1 MNDNYN
7 GELDIVT
14 LTDEDG
20 IEYEYEIIG
29 SAECE
34 GELYFA
40 LVPAEDEV
48 IEEYLILKSVPCED
62 ENSFSDLVYIDDQ
75 DEFERVA
82 TVFDAM
88 LNEDQE

>member
-7 GELDIVT
+7 EELDIVT

-20 IEYEYEIIG
+20 VEYEYEIIG
-29 SAECE
+29 SAENE
-34 GELYFA
+34 GNLYFA

-48 IEEYLILKSVPCED
+48 IEEYLILKAIPSED
-62 ENSFSDLVYIDDQ
+62 KDSFSDLIYIEDN

-82 TVFDAM
+82 AIFDTM
-88 LNEDQE
+88 LNEE